1 MSAGTW
7 APPPPLP
14 AGPEGGVWAAPG
26 PASTAQSRSA
36 ITIRVACLAIST
48 PPWFQCRSYRVT
60 RDCLPVYRV
69 TLAPHLADQVRQLRD
84 DELLQREPAGI
95 GRARQGEE
103 DAPLD
108 YAALRAREHR
118 RRADLLVGEHAEQLA
133 EPREPLVEER
143 LDRLVR
149 RVAARDPGAS
159 REDEGLDRR
168 RGATRADDRRHLGG
182 LVLDDGVA
190 RDAVA
195 RRFQELPGERPAR

>member
-14 AGPEGGVWAAPG
+14 SAPGGGVWAAPG

-69 TLAPHLADQVRQLRD
+69 MLAPALADQVWQLRD
-84 DELLQREPAGI
+84 DELLQREPAGVW
-95 GRARQGEE
+95 RARQGEQ
-103 DAPLD
+103 DPPLD
-108 YAALRAREHR
+108 HTSLRAGEHR
-118 RRADLLVGEHAEQLA
+118 RRADLLVGEHAENLA

-143 LDRLVR
+143 LDRLAR
-149 RVAARDPGAS
+149 GVAARDPGAS

-168 RGATRADDRRHLGG
+168 RGAARANDRGHLSG

-190 RDAVA
+190 GDAVA
-195 RRFQELPGERPAR
+195 RGAQELPDERPA